1 MAVTE
6 GQKIIL
12 GSGKLY
18 VAEFTGTIPVD
29 ATIEAEAN
37 LLGKIVGGA
46 TLEYKPTFYK
56 AQDDMQTVSK
66 TVLTAEEASLKSGLM
81 TINGDTFSKISPT
94 ARVTEA
100 AGKRTVKIGGIANQD
115 GKQYVIRFLHE
126 DPSEGDIRLSI
137 VGTNQAGFT
146 LSFLKDKETAVDVEF
161 KADPIDDEGTLIIY
175 EEEIPVV

>member
-1 MAVTE
+1 
-6 GQKIIL
+6 
-12 GSGKLY
+12 
-18 VAEFTGTIPVD
+18 
-29 ATIEAEAN
+29 
-37 LLGKIVGGA
+37 
-46 TLEYKPTFYK
+46 
-56 AQDDMQTVSK
+56 MQTVSK

-81 TINGDTFSKISPT
+81 TINGDTFSKISAT

-161 KADPIDDEGTLIIY
+161 KADPIDSEGTLIIY
-175 EEEIPVV
+175 QEEIPV

>member
-1 MAVTE
+1 MSLTAA
-6 GQKIIL
+6 QKIIL

-18 VAEFTGTIPVD
+18 VSEFTGAMPED
-29 ATIEAEAN
+29 ATIEVAAN

-46 TLEYKPTFYK
+46 TVEYKPTFYK

-66 TVLTAEEASLKSGLM
+66 TVLTAEDVTLKSGLM
-81 TINGDTFSKISPT
+81 TINGATFAKITAT

-115 GKQYVIRFLHE
+115 GKQYIIRFLHE

-137 VGTNQAGFT
+137 VGNNQSGFT
-146 LSFLKDKETAVDVEF
+146 LAFVKDKESVVDVEF
-161 KADPIDDEGTLIIY
+161 KADPIDSEGTLIIY
-175 EEEIPVV
+175 VEEIPAA